1 MCKQNKRKVHIIQIA
16 RPTCAGSP
24 LTSRVGVV
32 DMRMRL
38 HQMRMYFTQG
48 LEFQIMYQPAHAAHQ
63 QHIQPKNAKQQRH
76 NAHFE
81 VGDFQQNNEWQYDEP
96 FAALAVMA

>member
-1 MCKQNKRKVHIIQIA
+1 
-16 RPTCAGSP
+16 
-24 LTSRVGVV
+24 
-32 DMRMRL
+32 
-38 HQMRMYFTQG
+38 
-48 LEFQIMYQPAHAAHQ
+48 MYQPAHAAHQ

-96 FAALAVMA
+96 FAALAVMAWTPIFALINYEKIKLFCKRIYYINIECFE